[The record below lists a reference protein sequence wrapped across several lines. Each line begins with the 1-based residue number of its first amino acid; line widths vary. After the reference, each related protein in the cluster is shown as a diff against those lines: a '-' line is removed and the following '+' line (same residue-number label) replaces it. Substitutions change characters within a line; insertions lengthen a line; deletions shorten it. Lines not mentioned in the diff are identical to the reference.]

1 MEEDNKVEITE
12 NVEPTTEEKV
22 EKTFTQSEF
31 VKALEKEVAR
41 KTKGLPTKEE
51 LDEFTKWKE
60 SNKSAEDKYLEAQ
73 KEIDALKGQINE
85 FEKREVV
92 ANADVDPRFQ
102 KFVVSEVSQME
113 GVFEDNLKK
122 YLEDNPQYKFQKEI
136 KPTTTGVQQKTNEA
150 VDERKE
156 YLDKKYGNNPYY
168 KK

>member
-1 MEEDNKVEITE
+1 MENNENVEKTE
-12 NVEPTTEEKV
+12 IVEPTTEEKV

-51 LDEFTKWKE
+51 LDEFAKWKE

-73 KEIDALKGQINE
+73 KEIDTLKTQINE
-85 FEKREVV
+85 YEKREVV
-92 ANADVDPRFQ
+92 ANADVDSRFQ

-122 YLEDNPQYKFQKEI
+122 YLEDNPQYKFQEKKSI
-136 KPTTTGVQQKTNEA
+136 TTGLSQKTNEMI
-150 VDERKE
+150 DENKA
-156 YLDKKYGNNPYY
+156 YLDRKYANNPYY

>member
-1 MEEDNKVEITE
+1 MENNENVEKTE
-12 NVEPTTEEKV
+12 IVEPTTEEKV

-73 KEIDALKGQINE
+73 KEIDTLKTQINE
-85 FEKREVV
+85 YEKREVV
-92 ANADVDPRFQ
+92 ANADVDSRFQ

-122 YLEDNPQYKFQKEI
+122 YLEDNPQYKFQEKKSI
-136 KPTTTGVQQKTNEA
+136 TTGLSQKTNEMI
-150 VDERKE
+150 DENKA
-156 YLDKKYGNNPYY
+156 YLDRKYANNPYY

>member
-1 MEEDNKVEITE
+1 
-12 NVEPTTEEKV
+12 
-22 EKTFTQSEF
+22 
-31 VKALEKEVAR
+31 
-41 KTKGLPTKEE
+41 
-51 LDEFTKWKE
+51 
-60 SNKSAEDKYLEAQ
+60 
-73 KEIDALKGQINE
+73 
-85 FEKREVV
+85 
-92 ANADVDPRFQ
+92 
-102 KFVVSEVSQME
+102 ME

>member
-1 MEEDNKVEITE
+1 MENNENVEKTE
-12 NVEPTTEEKV
+12 IVEPTTEEKV

-60 SNKSAEDKYLEAQ
+60 SNKSTEDKYLEAQ
-73 KEIDALKGQINE
+73 KEIDTLKTQINE
-85 FEKREVV
+85 YEKREVV
-92 ANADVDPRFQ
+92 ANADVDSRFQ

-122 YLEDNPQYKFQKEI
+122 YLEDNPQYKFQEKKSI
-136 KPTTTGVQQKTNEA
+136 TTGLSQKTNEMI
-150 VDERKE
+150 DENKA
-156 YLDKKYGNNPYY
+156 YLDRKYANNPYY